1 MKFSLKKKN
10 LKVLKSAGLDT
21 NNILAL
27 GQTKMIN
34 GASTASMK
42 PTLTDVNIPEDPG
55 FQIPASVI
63 TLNDMVK

>member
-10 LKVLKSAGLDT
+10 LKVLKSANLDT

-34 GASTASMK
+34 GAGTYGSLR
-42 PTLTDVNIPEDPG
+42 PTSWNIPEDPDV
-55 FQIPASVI
+55 QIPDSVTI
-63 TLNDMVK
+63 LTKVTK